1 MAKSTKKKFG
11 HILVQEGLAN
21 NIKAIKHVKK
31 ASKHARK
38 AIKHVRKQDKAKTC

>member
-1 MAKSTKKKFG
+1 MAKSTKKKVG
-11 HILVQEGLAN
+11 HILAQEGLAN

>member
-11 HILVQEGLAN
+11 HILAQEGLAN

-31 ASKHARK
+31 ANRHARK
-38 AIKHVRKQDKAKTC
+38 SIKHVRINKKQ

>member
-11 HILVQEGLAN
+11 HILAQEGLAN